1 MSIVKTTLLSR
12 CPNWLTPSLKAFRE
26 QDTSQK
32 GEKGISNLAPFL
44 MRRPKKRSAKMA
56 RLCSKSVILPAENTH
71 SLRQTD
77 LLFVWFGFN
86 QASKYVSN
94 SPKQL
99 NPSKTN
105 MRSDEKRY
113 FQFSVGAS
121 SYSRS
126 KKKQLKRWN
135 ETDSKRCMHDGC
147 LFPEWTQSCHFKL
160 LYGLFIF
167 RAFRCKWSKPY
178 EAARPN
184 WSL

>member
-1 MSIVKTTLLSR
+1 
-12 CPNWLTPSLKAFRE
+12 
-26 QDTSQK
+26 
-32 GEKGISNLAPFL
+32 
-44 MRRPKKRSAKMA
+44 MA

-105 MRSDEKRY
+105 MRSDEQRY

-126 KKKQLKRWN
+126 KKKTIEKMKR
-135 ETDSKRCMHDGC
+135 KRFKEMHARWMP
-147 LFPEWTQSCHFKL
+147 FPGMNTELPF
-160 LYGLFIF
+160 
-167 RAFRCKWSKPY
+167 
-178 EAARPN
+178 
-184 WSL
+184 